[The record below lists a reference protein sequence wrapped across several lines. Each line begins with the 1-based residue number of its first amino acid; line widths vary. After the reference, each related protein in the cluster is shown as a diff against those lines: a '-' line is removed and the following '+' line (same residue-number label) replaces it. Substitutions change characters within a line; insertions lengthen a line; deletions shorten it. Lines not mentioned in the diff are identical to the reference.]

1 MKSKNIIWLS
11 AIVAT
16 MSLTSCDSL
25 LALNGGSSGVVYTS
39 GGDVYNAGYGSDYGG
54 RYAYSGIR
62 YEDARRQA
70 LFLSDKMA
78 YELGLN
84 DAQYE
89 AIYEINLDYLLNMR
103 GENSIYGD
111 YWARR
116 NSDIFY
122 VLNASQYN
130 YFVNMDYFYRPV
142 YWYDNTYAFSIYSRY
157 DNPRYFYR
165 SYPVYYDTY
174 RGGRNLGEQSY
185 YAGRFG
191 RRTGQ
196 PVVINRNNG
205 SFGSYGN
212 NGSRVVQTPQNG
224 SNSSRPSFGNQ
235 RRNNE
240 SVDRRSF
247 GNTTIQG
254 Q

>member
-103 GENSIYGD
+103 GETQFIGD
-111 YWARR
+111 YWDT
-116 NSDIFY
+116 SVI
-122 VLNASQYN
+122 V
-130 YFVNMDYFYRPV
+130 
-142 YWYDNTYAFSIYSRY
+142 IYSMC
-157 DNPRYFYR
+157 
-165 SYPVYYDTY
+165 
-174 RGGRNLGEQSY
+174 
-185 YAGRFG
+185 
-191 RRTGQ
+191 
-196 PVVINRNNG
+196 
-205 SFGSYGN
+205 
-212 NGSRVVQTPQNG
+212 
-224 SNSSRPSFGNQ
+224 
-235 RRNNE
+235 
-240 SVDRRSF
+240 
-247 GNTTIQG
+247 
-254 Q
+254 